1 MPYIN
6 VNTKK
11 VLNYSMS
18 KLKENFIWYGE
29 KSQTGVLNYVFTS
42 LILRWLGDK
51 PNYAKYNEVIGVL
64 ECVKL
69 EFYRRAVSVY
79 EDSKLIENG
88 DVYSEE
94 EETSPH

>member
-11 VLNYSMS
+11 
-18 KLKENFIWYGE
+18 
-29 KSQTGVLNYVFTS
+29 VLNYVFTS

>member
-6 VNTKK
+6 GDTKK
-11 VLNYSMS
+11 VLSINMS
-18 KLKENFIWYGE
+18 KLKENLGWYAE
-29 KSQTGVLNYVFTS
+29 KSQTGVLNYIFTS

-69 EFYRRAVSVY
+69 ELYRRAVSVY
-79 EDSKLIENG
+79 EDSKLTENG
-88 DVYSEE
+88 DV
-94 EETSPH
+94 